1 MTDTKERIL
10 QTALRLFAEDGY
22 EAVSVST
29 IAGELG
35 MTKGALYKHYKN
47 KQDIFDSIVAR
58 MEQRDAEQA
67 GDYEVPEGTVEEM
80 EEAYQNTSLEQLL
93 EFSKAQFRYWT
104 EDVFASQFRRL
115 LTLEQYRSENMGKL
129 YQQYLAAGPMEYVAD
144 LFAGMGLSEPRKKA
158 ASFYAPMFL
167 LYTVYD
173 GAEESE
179 KEAVLALADAC
190 LEQNCKELKQEKEET
205 V

>member
-1 MTDTKERIL
+1 MADTKERIL
-10 QTALRLFAEDGY
+10 QTALRLFAADGY

-58 MEQRDAEQA
+58 MEQQDMEQA
-67 GDYEVPEGTVEEM
+67 ETYEVPEGTVQEM
-80 EEAYQNTSLEQLL
+80 EAAYQSTSLEQLL
-93 EFSKAQFRYWT
+93 EYSKAQFRYWT
-104 EDVFASQFRRL
+104 EDPFAALFRKM
-115 LTLEQYRSENMGKL
+115 LTLEQYRSEKMGQL

-144 LFAGMGLSEPRKKA
+144 LFSSMGFPEPQKKA

-167 LYTVYD
+167 MYTVYD
-173 GAEESE
+173 GAKESE
-179 KEAVLALADAC
+179 KASVTALADAC
-190 LEQNCKELKQEKEET
+190 LEQCYEKLKKERKK
-205 V
+205 

>member
-67 GDYEVPEGTVEEM
+67 GDYEVPEGTVDEM
-80 EEAYQNTSLEQLL
+80 EEAYQSTSLKQLL
-93 EFSKAQFRYWT
+93 EFSKSPVSLLDGGA
-104 EDVFASQFRRL
+104 FASRF
-115 LTLEQYRSENMGKL
+115 G
-129 YQQYLAAGPMEYVAD
+129 D
-144 LFAGMGLSEPRKKA
+144 
-158 ASFYAPMFL
+158 
-167 LYTVYD
+167 
-173 GAEESE
+173 
-179 KEAVLALADAC
+179 C
-190 LEQNCKELKQEKEET
+190 
-205 V
+205 

>member
-67 GDYEVPEGTVEEM
+67 GDYEVPEGTVDEM
-80 EEAYQNTSLEQLL
+80 EEAYQSTSLKQLL
-93 EFSKAQFRYWT
+93 EFSKAQFRYDTGAVPQRNHGKALSAVSGGGTDGLCSGSVCRYGLFRATGESSFFLRADVSFIHGLRRSRSVGERSSACAGGCLPGT
-104 EDVFASQFRRL
+104 EL
-115 LTLEQYRSENMGKL
+115 
-129 YQQYLAAGPMEYVAD
+129 
-144 LFAGMGLSEPRKKA
+144 
-158 ASFYAPMFL
+158 
-167 LYTVYD
+167 
-173 GAEESE
+173 
-179 KEAVLALADAC
+179 
-190 LEQNCKELKQEKEET
+190 
-205 V
+205 

>member
-1 MTDTKERIL
+1 
-10 QTALRLFAEDGY
+10 
-22 EAVSVST
+22 
-29 IAGELG
+29 

-67 GDYEVPEGTVEEM
+67 GDYEVPEGTVDEM
-80 EEAYQNTSLEQLL
+80 EEALSEHILKAAAGVQQSPVSLL
-93 EFSKAQFRYWT
+93 
-104 EDVFASQFRRL
+104 DGGCVCVPVPRL
-115 LTLEQYRSENMGKL
+115 LTLEQYRSETMGKL
-129 YQQYLAAGPMEYVAD
+129 FYQQYLAAGPMGYVAD
-144 LFAGMGLSEPRKKA
+144 LFAGMGFSEPQEKA
-158 ASFYAPMFL
+158 ASFYAPMFF

-173 GAEESE
+173 GAEASE

-190 LEQNCKELKQEKEET
+190 LEQSCKSLKQEKEET

>member
-47 KQDIFDSIVAR
+47 KQNIFDSIVAR

-67 GDYEVPEGTVEEM
+67 GDYEVPEGTVDEM
-80 EEAYQNTSLEQLL
+80 EEAYQSTSLKQLL

-104 EDVFASQFRRL
+104 EDAFASRFRRL
-115 LTLEQYRSENMGKL
+115 LTLEQYRSETMGKL
-129 YQQYLAAGPMEYVAD
+129 YQQYLAAGPMGYVAD
-144 LFAGMGLSEPRKKA
+144 LFAGMGFSEPQEKA

-173 GAEESE
+173 GAEASE

-190 LEQNCKELKQEKEET
+190 LEQSCKSLKQEKEET

>member
-67 GDYEVPEGTVEEM
+67 GDYEVPEGTVDEM
-80 EEAYQNTSLEQLL
+80 EEAYQSTSLKQLL

-104 EDVFASQFRRL
+104 EDAFASRFRRL
-115 LTLEQYRSENMGKL
+115 LTLEQYRSETMGKL
-129 YQQYLAAGPMEYVAD
+129 YQQYLAAGPVSYVKD
-144 LFAGMGLSEPRKKA
+144 LLESMGIVEAKDGAVR
-158 ASFYAPMFL
+158 FYAVMY
-167 LYTVYD
+167 LYYSVYD
-173 GAEESE
+173 GADDKETVKEEFAAAINS
-179 KEAVLALADAC
+179 VLH
-190 LEQNCKELKQEKEET
+190 ELK
-205 V
+205 